1 MCLVN
6 IKKSGLIFNWI
17 FLFWGLF
24 IVGSLNGQ
32 SGQIPQVQAGKMHRW
47 ENFDSKFIGK
57 RTIDIWTSTVVD
69 DTIIAYEVL
78 YMHDGQMLFDS
89 GITWNH
95 QEWHIDESLQKLISE
110 GKVPP
115 TMVVGIWNGGSKR
128 HSEFFPQKVYESM
141 DDAAKKW
148 CRQNG
153 RDYAVAGDSFA
164 AMSDA
169 YLKFIVEELKPAV
182 DSAFFVKKDRAHTF
196 VGGSSMGGLISMYAM
211 CEYPEVFGGAMCFS
225 THWPGVW
232 KTDGNP
238 IPGLITDYLK
248 TQLPDSRTHK
258 WYFDLGD
265 QTLDALYP
273 PIQSKVDALM
283 HAKRNTEANWIT
295 RFFGGDDHSETSWSR
310 RFPDA
315 YWWLNPM
322 KSN

>member
-1 MCLVN
+1 
-6 IKKSGLIFNWI
+6 
-17 FLFWGLF
+17 
-24 IVGSLNGQ
+24 
-32 SGQIPQVQAGKMHRW
+32 
-47 ENFDSKFIGK
+47 
-57 RTIDIWTSTVVD
+57 
-69 DTIIAYEVL
+69 
-78 YMHDGQMLFDS
+78 
-89 GITWNH
+89 
-95 QEWHIDESLQKLISE
+95 
-110 GKVPP
+110 
-115 TMVVGIWNGGSKR
+115 MVVGIWNGGSKR

-153 RDYAVAGDSFA
+153 RDYAVAGDSFT
-164 AMSDA
+164 AMSDL
-169 YLKFIVEELKPAV
+169 YLKFVVEELKPAV

-238 IPGLITDYLK
+238 IAGLITDYLK
-248 TQLPDSRTHK
+248 THLPDSRIHK

-283 HAKRNTEANWIT
+283 HAKGNTEANWIT

-315 YWWLNPM
+315 YWWLNPI
-322 KSN
+322 K